1 MRTNDIVL
9 RLMSRDIPQLKIG
22 KPENYAN
29 FYRSLKEAISL
40 RMADLVYKGD
50 YFRYDHHLLPR
61 HDDGF
66 STYVLFREITPD
78 EDDDGSLWRILES
91 EASRLDLPEIR
102 ESDGHHQLI
111 ELSSL
116 PSINSDTLY
125 NNEQEWEDILVRIG
139 GTRAELEFDPT
150 GAEGNAILYDR
161 LAKLVY
167 DKEAEIM
174 YKGPRL
180 ILDENRDLFF
190 NDDEFSIYVLFRS
203 QRSSVYEDR
212 ELVWANLASD
222 LKEPSTITLL
232 RSADNYQV
240 VLLSHDEIRNN
251 NPDI

>member
-9 RLMSRDIPQLKIG
+9 RLMSPDMPKLEIG
-22 KPENYAN
+22 KPENYGD

-40 RMADLVYKGD
+40 RRAEIVYKGD
-50 YFRYDHHLLPR
+50 YFRYDNHLLPR
-61 HDDGF
+61 NDEGF
-66 STYVLFREITPD
+66 TTYVLFREITPD
-78 EDDDGSLWRILES
+78 EDDEQSVWRILDS
-91 EASRLDLPEIR
+91 EASRLGFPEIR
-102 ESDGHHQLI
+102 ESDGHHQLV

-116 PSINSDTLY
+116 SLVSPDTLTH
-125 NNEQEWEDILVRIG
+125 EVEWEDILVRIG
-139 GTRAELEFDPT
+139 GTKAELEFDPA

-161 LAKLVY
+161 LAKLIY

-174 YKGPRL
+174 YKGPKL

-203 QRSSVYEDR
+203 QRSSEYDDR

-222 LKEPSTITLL
+222 LREPSSITLL

-240 VLLSHDEIRNN
+240 VLLTHRAESDNQLN
-251 NPDI
+251 F